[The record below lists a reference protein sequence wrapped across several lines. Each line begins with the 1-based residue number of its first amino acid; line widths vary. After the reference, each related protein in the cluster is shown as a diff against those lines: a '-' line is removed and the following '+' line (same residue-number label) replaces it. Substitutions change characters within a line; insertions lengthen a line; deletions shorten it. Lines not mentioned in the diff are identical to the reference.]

1 MRVPFL
7 KAPSLIAQTGAR
19 VRNDLRNAACVR
31 VLLVLALLCVAPPLA
46 AAPATYTGEA
56 PVNSQSDAERSGA
69 IKNALAKV
77 VIERSGDAGIL
88 ARDEVAKAV
97 AKAEQYVLQYRYRR
111 DAVVDPASNA
121 PSMQLILVAEFDRAA
136 VDRMLDGLGLGSAQT
151 SAPVSAAPVDHRIWI
166 SGIRSAEDYARG
178 MGYLARTARDCALL
192 LNAMAGHDARDSTS
206 VDRPAEDYA
215 RGMGY
220 LARQVMVREAW
231 PLEARGDG
239 ILVTAAVAGDFS
251 RWLARLGEE
260 AVLQVNSANPPIDG
274 IDATL
279 VLQP

>member
-69 IKNALAKV
+69 IKNAL
-77 VIERSGDAGIL
+77 AGIL

-178 MGYLARTARDCALL
+178 MGYLAR
-192 LNAMAGHDARDSTS
+192 
-206 VDRPAEDYA
+206 
-215 RGMGY
+215 
-220 LARQVMVREAW
+220 QVMVREAW

-239 ILVTAAVAGDFS
+239 ILVKVAVAGDFS

>member
-1 MRVPFL
+1 MAGP
-7 KAPSLIAQTGAR
+7 LI
-19 VRNDLRNAACVR
+19 
-31 VLLVLALLCVAPPLA
+31 

-56 PVNSQSDAERSGA
+56 AVASQSDGERAEA

-97 AKAEQYVLQYRYRR
+97 AKADQYVLQYRYRR
-111 DAVVDPASNA
+111 DVQVDPASNA
-121 PSMQLILVAEFDRAA
+121 PIAQLILVAEFDRVA
-136 VDRMLDGLGLGSAQT
+136 VDRMLGGLGLGPAEA
-151 SAPVSAAPVDHRIWI
+151 SAPANTAPVDHKVWI

-178 MGYLARTARDCALL
+178 MGYLT
-192 LNAMAGHDARDSTS
+192 
-206 VDRPAEDYA
+206 
-215 RGMGY
+215 
-220 LARQVMVREAW
+220 RQAMVRQAW

-239 ILVTAAVAGDFS
+239 VLVKVSVAGDFA
-251 RWLARLGEE
+251 RWLEQLGLD
-260 AVLQVNSANPPIDG
+260 AVLQVNSANPPVEG

>member
-1 MRVPFL
+1 M
-7 KAPSLIAQTGAR
+7 
-19 VRNDLRNAACVR
+19 R
-31 VLLVLALLCVAPPLA
+31 VLLVFALLCVAPPLV

-178 MGYLARTARDCALL
+178 MGYLARQA
-192 LNAMAGHDARDSTS
+192 
-206 VDRPAEDYA
+206 
-215 RGMGY
+215 
-220 LARQVMVREAW
+220 MVREAW

-239 ILVTAAVAGDFS
+239 ILVKVAVAGDFS

>member
-97 AKAEQYVLQYRYRR
+97 AKA
-111 DAVVDPASNA
+111 DA
-121 PSMQLILVAEFDRAA
+121 
-136 VDRMLDGLGLGSAQT
+136 
-151 SAPVSAAPVDHRIWI
+151 
-166 SGIRSAEDYARG
+166 
-178 MGYLARTARDCALL
+178 
-192 LNAMAGHDARDSTS
+192 
-206 VDRPAEDYA
+206 DRPKEPAT
-215 RGMGY
+215 
-220 LARQVMVREAW
+220 
-231 PLEARGDG
+231 PP
-239 ILVTAAVAGDFS
+239 VAGPQPS
-251 RWLARLGEE
+251 VVLISQPSTPAAR
-260 AVLQVNSANPPIDG
+260 PPESF
-274 IDATL
+274 DA
-279 VLQP
+279 PNRKAPR

>member
-19 VRNDLRNAACVR
+19 VRNDLRNAACAR

-151 SAPVSAAPVDHRIWI
+151 SAPVSAAAVDHRIWI

-178 MGYLARTARDCALL
+178 MGYLARQA
-192 LNAMAGHDARDSTS
+192 
-206 VDRPAEDYA
+206 
-215 RGMGY
+215 
-220 LARQVMVREAW
+220 MVREAW
-231 PLEARGDG
+231 PLEARGEG
-239 ILVTAAVAGDFS
+239 ILVKVAVAGDFS

>member
-1 MRVPFL
+1 M
-7 KAPSLIAQTGAR
+7 
-19 VRNDLRNAACVR
+19 
-31 VLLVLALLCVAPPLA
+31 APPLV

-178 MGYLARTARDCALL
+178 MGYLARQA
-192 LNAMAGHDARDSTS
+192 
-206 VDRPAEDYA
+206 
-215 RGMGY
+215 
-220 LARQVMVREAW
+220 MVREAW

-239 ILVTAAVAGDFS
+239 ILVKVAVAGDFS

>member
-1 MRVPFL
+1 MTCGT
-7 KAPSLIAQTGAR
+7 QH
-19 VRNDLRNAACVR
+19 ACACFWF
-31 VLLVLALLCVAPPLA
+31 ALLCVAPPLV

-178 MGYLARTARDCALL
+178 MGYLARQA
-192 LNAMAGHDARDSTS
+192 
-206 VDRPAEDYA
+206 
-215 RGMGY
+215 
-220 LARQVMVREAW
+220 MVREAW

-239 ILVTAAVAGDFS
+239 ILVKVAVAGDFS

>member
-1 MRVPFL
+1 MRVPVL
-7 KAPSLIAQTGAR
+7 NAPSLFALTWAK
-19 VRNDLRNAACVR
+19 VRNDLWNAACAC
-31 VLLVLALLCVAPPLA
+31 VLLVLALLCMATPLA
-46 AAPATYTGEA
+46 AAPATYTGES
-56 PVNSQSDAERSGA
+56 PVNSQSEAERSGA

-121 PSMQLILVAEFDRAA
+121 AGMQLILVAEFDRAA
-136 VDRMLDGLGLGSAQT
+136 VDRMLDGLGLGSGQT
-151 SAPVSAAPVDHRIWI
+151 STPVSAAAVDHRIWI
-166 SGIRSAEDYARG
+166 SGIHSAEDYARG
-178 MGYLARTARDCALL
+178 MGYLT
-192 LNAMAGHDARDSTS
+192 
-206 VDRPAEDYA
+206 
-215 RGMGY
+215 
-220 LARQVMVREAW
+220 RQAMVREAW

-239 ILVTAAVAGDFS
+239 ILVKVAVAGDFS
-251 RWLARLGEE
+251 RWLVRLGEE